1 LKKNHSKTITKLQK
15 ITSYDLLIAISD
27 QYFQYAIV
35 DNDKI
40 YEIHDKKLTSY
51 NTIEEKINTLNCIKK
66 KNNLLNN
73 KIWKRVKISFINSK
87 FTLIPKLY
95 FDKKYCHLYLKDIS
109 SYNQKF
115 DQINFYNHKNLGF
128 FNVFALEKKIYNW
141 LNKSFNKNNITHI
154 GSSLIEGFY
163 KNIIN
168 DNKTLFIYFDDI
180 ILHIL
185 IYEKKTLIFYNFFLI
200 NGEKYKKYIFLTF
213 KEFKLSQENTRVVIS
228 GNNTK
233 LYLNNLKSYIKN
245 ISILNYSDFK
255 LKDNESNFI
264 SLLFN
269 NNL

>member
-1 LKKNHSKTITKLQK
+1 MNVISLQ
-15 ITSYDLLIAISD
+15 SEN
-27 QYFQYAIV
+27 IV
-35 DNDKI
+35 DDLILNYSVTDKADGEH
-40 YEIHDKKLTSY
+40 Y
-51 NTIEEKINTLNCIKK
+51 
-66 KNNLLNN
+66 
-73 KIWKRVKISFINSK
+73 
-87 FTLIPKLY
+87 
-95 FDKKYCHLYLKDIS
+95 
-109 SYNQKF
+109 
-115 DQINFYNHKNLGF
+115 
-128 FNVFALEKKIYNW
+128 AL
-141 LNKSFNKNNITHI
+141 
-154 GSSLIEGFY
+154 
-163 KNIIN
+163 
-168 DNKTLFIYFDDI
+168 
-180 ILHIL
+180 L